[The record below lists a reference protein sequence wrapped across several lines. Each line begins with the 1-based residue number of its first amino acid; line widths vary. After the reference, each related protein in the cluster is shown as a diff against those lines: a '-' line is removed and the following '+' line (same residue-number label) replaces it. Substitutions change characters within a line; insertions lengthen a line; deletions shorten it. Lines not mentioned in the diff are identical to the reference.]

1 MHMHFISSGFRGG
14 NAVLRM
20 IVRRL
25 SFPEAHVP
33 HFEGVALRREI
44 MIHLESAAA
53 KMSLDDGGR
62 ATLLHLGYLRGI
74 CSRSNTL
81 KGAQQPLPMPVT
93 PPDALRGAGTRHE
106 KFHRVSGDGS
116 ASAPADAQR
125 GDASAALY
133 N

>member
-1 MHMHFISSGFRGG
+1 
-14 NAVLRM
+14 M
-20 IVRRL
+20 IARRL

-33 HFEGVALRREI
+33 HLEGMSLGREI

-81 KGAQQPLPMPVT
+81 NAARPGSVAMPAT
-93 PPDALRGAGTRHE
+93 PPDALRAAATGPQL
-106 KFHRVSGDGS
+106 FHRASDRGS
-116 ASAPADAQR
+116 ASAPADAQP
-125 GDASAALY
+125 GDAAAIY